1 MKCHRFLTAALAPT
15 VGTSVYEPHDA
26 PHQSPH
32 HLACR
37 RASKPTPE
45 RHMSLATDQVALL
58 KDAYRK
64 VLLGQ
69 SVRYGERQV
78 TRADAKWISDELDK
92 WLRRAAAE
100 AAPPRVAPFALP
112 LPTSAETAAET
123 HHDHRPRAC
132 NASLPPSTAASSS
145 LPQPGLPP
153 VPRAASKPLPTD
165 RPMKRPKKPTCAKP
179 PATLAAATPS

>member
-1 MKCHRFLTAALAPT
+1 MNRTTHRTKAPITWLAEELPNQ
-15 VGTSVYEPHDA
+15 
-26 PHQSPH
+26 HQ
-32 HLACR
+32 
-37 RASKPTPE
+37 K

-123 HHDHRPRAC
+123 HHDHRPPRLQRLVA
-132 NASLPPSTAASSS
+132 AFDRSLLQLAPAWAAS
-145 LPQPGLPP
+145 
-153 VPRAASKPLPTD
+153 RAQSRVKAVAY
-165 RPMKRPKKPTCAKP
+165 RQAYEAAEKPTCAKP

>member
-1 MKCHRFLTAALAPT
+1 
-15 VGTSVYEPHDA
+15 
-26 PHQSPH
+26 
-32 HLACR
+32 
-37 RASKPTPE
+37 E

-100 AAPPRVAPFALP
+100 AAPSTGGHVRIAIADFRRDSGGDAP
-112 LPTSAETAAET
+112 
-123 HHDHRPRAC
+123 
-132 NASLPPSTAASSS
+132 
-145 LPQPGLPP
+145 
-153 VPRAASKPLPTD
+153 
-165 RPMKRPKKPTCAKP
+165 
-179 PATLAAATPS
+179 